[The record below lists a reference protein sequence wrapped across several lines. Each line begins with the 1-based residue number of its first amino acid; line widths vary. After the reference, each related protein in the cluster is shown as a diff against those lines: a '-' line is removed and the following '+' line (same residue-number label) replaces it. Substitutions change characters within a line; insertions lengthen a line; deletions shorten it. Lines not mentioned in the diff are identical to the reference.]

1 MSVRIGVPRERATG
15 ETRVAL
21 VPAVAEKYVG
31 LGAEVLLERGAG
43 QLSHLR
49 DEEFQGVTLVDDEAQ
64 VLGADVI
71 LKVDPPKPEEVAQM
85 REGAVVV
92 GLLQPYKA
100 DESIT
105 ALRDRKVTSFSL
117 ELLPRISRAQSM
129 DALTSQASIA
139 GYKAVLMSACL
150 AGRYYPML
158 TTPAGTL
165 RPAKVLVLGVG
176 VAGLQAIATARRLGA
191 VVEAYD
197 VRSVTREQV
206 QSLGGKFIDT
216 GIDAEVEGGY
226 ARELTDEEKAK
237 AKEIVDGHIVEA
249 DAVITTAAIP
259 GRPSPKLITA
269 DVVDRMK
276 PGAVI
281 IDMAAEGGGNC
292 ELTRPGEQYNHS
304 NGVFIYGPL
313 NIPGM
318 LPVHASDQYA
328 RNLMHFLTPFLKDG
342 ELQLDWDDEVLA
354 GSVLTR
360 DGAIVNAQVR
370 ERIEGPGAAAP
381 PAPDQ
386 ASREAGAEGE
396 PDENIPAEPRRAR
409 GRGRAARR
417 RAGRG
422 PDPHGRARRR
432 RAGARPAR

>member
-1 MSVRIGVPRERATG
+1 MAVRIGVPKESATG

-21 VPAVAEKYVG
+21 VPAVAEKYKA
-31 LGAEVLLERGAG
+31 LGAEVLIERRAG

-49 DEEFQGVTLVDDEAQ
+49 DEDFTAATVVETPAEVFA
-64 VLGADVI
+64 ADVV
-71 LKVDPPKPEEVAQM
+71 LKVDPPSPGEV
-85 REGAVVV
+85 ELLHDGSIVI

-100 DESIT
+100 FDAIR
-105 ALRDRKVTSFSL
+105 ALRDRKVTSFAL
-117 ELLPRISRAQSM
+117 ELLPRISRAQAM

-139 GYKAVLMSACL
+139 GYKAVLMSACM
-150 AGRYYPML
+150 AGRYFPML

-165 RPAKVLVLGVG
+165 RPAKVLILGVG

-197 VRSVTREQV
+197 VRAVTREQV
-206 QSLGGKFIDT
+206 QSLGGRFIDT
-216 GIDAEVEGGY
+216 GIDAETEGGY

-237 AKEIVDGHIVEA
+237 AQEIVDRHIVEA

-259 GRPSPKLITA
+259 GRPSPKLISA
-269 DVVDRMK
+269 AVVEKMK

-292 ELTRPGEQYNHS
+292 ELTRPGEQYNHP

-328 RNLMHFLTPFLKDG
+328 RNLMHFLTPFLKEG
-342 ELQLDWDDEVLA
+342 ELALDWDDEVLS

-360 DGAIVNAQVR
+360 DGAIVNDAVR
-370 ERIEGPGAAAP
+370 TLVEGDAP
-381 PAPDQ
+381 
-386 ASREAGAEGE
+386 
-396 PDENIPAEPRRAR
+396 
-409 GRGRAARR
+409 
-417 RAGRG
+417 
-422 PDPHGRARRR
+422 
-432 RAGARPAR
+432 

>member
-1 MSVRIGVPRERATG
+1 MAVRIGVPRERATG

-21 VPAVAEKYVG
+21 VPAVAEKYAA

-43 QLSHLR
+43 RLSHIY
-49 DEEFQGVTLVDDEAQ
+49 DGEYEDKGVALADDEAQ
-64 VLGADVI
+64 VLGADVV
-71 LKVDPPKPEEVAQM
+71 LKVDPPTPEEVAQM
-85 REGAVVV
+85 REGTVLL

-100 DESIT
+100 DDSIK
-105 ALRDRKVTSFSL
+105 ALRDRGITSFAL
-117 ELLPRISRAQSM
+117 ELLPRITRAQSM

-139 GYKAVLMSACL
+139 GYKAVLMSACM

-206 QSLGGKFIDT
+206 QSLGGRFIDT

-237 AKEIVDGHIVEA
+237 AKEVVDSHIVQA

-269 DVVDRMK
+269 DVVEKMK

-292 ELTRPGEQYNHS
+292 ELTRPGEQFDTP

-318 LPVHASDQYA
+318 LPVHASDQYS
-328 RNLMHFLTPFLKDG
+328 RNLMHFLTPFIVDG
-342 ELQLDWDDEVLA
+342 ELKLDWEDEVLA

-360 DGAIVNAQVR
+360 DGAIVNQQAR
-370 ERIEGPGAAAP
+370 ERIEGPDAP
-381 PAPDQ
+381 APAAPDQ
-386 ASREAGAEGE
+386 ATQEVEAEGE
-396 PDENIPAEPRRAR
+396 ADENIPSS
-409 GRGRAARR
+409 
-417 RAGRG
+417 
-422 PDPHGRARRR
+422 PDAPEVRDEEG
-432 RAGARPAR
+432 GAS

>member
-1 MSVRIGVPRERATG
+1 MAVRIGVPREKATG

-21 VPAVAEKYVG
+21 VPAVAEKYAA
-31 LGAEVLLERGAG
+31 LGAEVLLERGAS
-43 QLSHLR
+43 QLSHIR
-49 DEEFQGVTLVDDEAQ
+49 DEEYQGVTLVDGDAQ
-64 VLGADVI
+64 VLGADII
-71 LKVDPPKPEEVAQM
+71 LKVDPPTPAEVERM
-85 REGAVVV
+85 REGAVVL

-100 DESIT
+100 DDSIT
-105 ALRDRKVTSFSL
+105 ALRDRKITSFAL
-117 ELLPRISRAQSM
+117 ELLPRITRAQPM

-150 AGRYYPML
+150 AGRYFPML

-206 QSLGGKFIDT
+206 QSLGGRFIDT
-216 GIDAEVEGGY
+216 GIDAEVAGGY

-249 DAVITTAAIP
+249 DAVITTASVP
-259 GRPSPKLITA
+259 GRRAPVLITA
-269 DVVDRMK
+269 DVVEKMK

-281 IDMAAEGGGNC
+281 IDMAAESGGNC
-292 ELTRPGEQYNHS
+292 ELTRPGEQYNARS
-304 NGVFIYGPL
+304 GVFIYGPL

-328 RNLMHFLTPFLKDG
+328 RNLMHFLTPFIKEG
-342 ELQLDWDDEVLA
+342 ELQLDWQDAILA

-360 DGAIVNAQVR
+360 DGAIVNRAVR
-370 ERIEGPGAAAP
+370 ERIEGPDAP
-381 PAPDQ
+381 PDQ
-386 ASREAGAEGE
+386 ALQEVEAAGF
-396 PDENIPAEPRRAR
+396 PDENVP
-409 GRGRAARR
+409 G
-417 RAGRG
+417 
-422 PDPHGRARRR
+422 
-432 RAGARPAR
+432 GARPPAADGRADAPADRGGAS

>member
-1 MSVRIGVPRERATG
+1 MAVRIGVPKETATG

-21 VPAVAEKYVG
+21 VPAVAEKYKA
-31 LGAEVLLERGAG
+31 LGAEVLIERRAG
-43 QLSHLR
+43 QLSHIR
-49 DEEFQGVTLVDDEAQ
+49 DVEYAAATVVETHAEVFA
-64 VLGADVI
+64 ADVV
-71 LKVDPPKPEEVAQM
+71 LKVDPPSPAEAELLH
-85 REGAVVV
+85 EGSVVV
-92 GLLQPYKA
+92 GLLHPYKA
-100 DESIT
+100 FDAIR
-105 ALRDRKVTSFSL
+105 ALRDRKVTSFAL
-117 ELLPRISRAQSM
+117 ELLPRISRAQAM

-150 AGRYYPML
+150 AGRYFPML

-197 VRSVTREQV
+197 VRAVTREQV
-206 QSLGGKFIDT
+206 QSLGGRFIDT
-216 GIDAEVEGGY
+216 GIDAETEGGY

-237 AKEIVDGHIVEA
+237 AQEIVDQHIVEA

-259 GRPSPKLITA
+259 GRPSPKLVSA
-269 DVVDRMK
+269 AVVEKMK

-292 ELTRPGEQYNHS
+292 ELTRPGEQYNHP

-328 RNLMHFLTPFLKDG
+328 RNLMHFLTPFIKEG
-342 ELQLDWDDEVLA
+342 ELALDWDDEILS

-360 DGAIVNAQVR
+360 DGAIVNDAVR
-370 ERIEGPGAAAP
+370 TLVEGGAP
-381 PAPDQ
+381 
-386 ASREAGAEGE
+386 
-396 PDENIPAEPRRAR
+396 
-409 GRGRAARR
+409 
-417 RAGRG
+417 
-422 PDPHGRARRR
+422 
-432 RAGARPAR
+432 

>member
-1 MSVRIGVPRERATG
+1 MAVRIGVPKETAAG

-21 VPAVAEKYVG
+21 VPAVAEKYKA
-31 LGAEVLLERGAG
+31 LGAEVLIERRAG

-49 DEEFQGVTLVDDEAQ
+49 DEEFTAATVVDTAAEVFA
-64 VLGADVI
+64 ADIV
-71 LKVDPPKPEEVAQM
+71 LKVDPPSLAEAELLRQ
-85 REGAVVV
+85 GSVVV

-100 DESIT
+100 FDSIKE
-105 ALRDRKVTSFSL
+105 LRDRKVTSFAL

-139 GYKAVLMSACL
+139 GYKAVLMSACM
-150 AGRYYPML
+150 AGRYFPML

-165 RPAKVLVLGVG
+165 RPAKVVVLGVG

-197 VRSVTREQV
+197 VRAATREQV
-206 QSLGGKFIDT
+206 QSLGGRFIDT
-216 GIDAEVEGGY
+216 GIDAEAEGGY
-226 ARELTDEEKAK
+226 ARELTAEEKAK
-237 AKEIVDGHIVEA
+237 AQEIVDTHLIDA

-259 GRPSPKLITA
+259 GRPSPKLISA
-269 DVVDRMK
+269 AVVEKMK

-292 ELTRPGEQYNHS
+292 ELTRPGEQYNHP

-342 ELQLDWDDEVLA
+342 ELILDWDDEILS

-360 DGAIVNAQVR
+360 DGAIVNDAVR
-370 ERIEGPGAAAP
+370 TLV
-381 PAPDQ
+381 
-386 ASREAGAEGE
+386 EAGA
-396 PDENIPAEPRRAR
+396 P
-409 GRGRAARR
+409 
-417 RAGRG
+417 
-422 PDPHGRARRR
+422 
-432 RAGARPAR
+432 

>member
-1 MSVRIGVPRERATG
+1 MAVRIGVPKETATG

-21 VPAVAEKYVG
+21 VPAVAEKYKA
-31 LGAEVLLERGAG
+31 LGADVLIESRAG
-43 QLSHLR
+43 QLSHIR
-49 DEEFQGVTLVDDEAQ
+49 DEEYAAATVVGTAAEAFA
-64 VLGADVI
+64 ADVV
-71 LKVDPPKPEEVAQM
+71 LKVDPPSPAEVELL

-100 DESIT
+100 FDAIS
-105 ALRDRKVTSFSL
+105 ALRDRKVTSFAL
-117 ELLPRISRAQSM
+117 ELLPRISRAQAM

-139 GYKAVLMSACL
+139 GYKAVLMSACM
-150 AGRYYPML
+150 AGRYFPML

-197 VRSVTREQV
+197 VRAVTREQV
-206 QSLGGKFIDT
+206 QSLGGRFIDT
-216 GIDAEVEGGY
+216 GVDAEVKDGY

-237 AKEIVDGHIVEA
+237 AQEIVDRHIVEA

-259 GRPSPKLITA
+259 GRPSPKLISA
-269 DVVDRMK
+269 AVVEKMK

-292 ELTRPGEQYNHS
+292 ELTRPGEQYNHP

-328 RNLMHFLTPFLKDG
+328 RNLMHFLTPFIKEG
-342 ELQLDWDDEVLA
+342 ELVLDWHDEVLS

-360 DGAIVNAQVR
+360 DGVIVN
-370 ERIEGPGAAAP
+370 EGV
-381 PAPDQ
+381 
-386 ASREAGAEGE
+386 
-396 PDENIPAEPRRAR
+396 RAR
-409 GRGRAARR
+409 VEG
-417 RAGRG
+417 
-422 PDPHGRARRR
+422 
-432 RAGARPAR
+432 GAS

>member
-1 MSVRIGVPRERATG
+1 MAVRIGVPRETATG
-15 ETRVAL
+15 ETRVAV
-21 VPAVAEKYVG
+21 VPAVVEKYVA
-31 LGAEVLLERGAG
+31 LGAEVVVERGAG
-43 QLSHLR
+43 VLSHIR
-49 DEEFQGVTLVDDEAQ
+49 DEEYAAATLVDAAEA
-64 VLGADVI
+64 LAADVV
-71 LKVDPPKPEEVAQM
+71 LKVDPPSPAEVAQL
-85 REGAVVV
+85 REGAVVL

-100 DESIT
+100 DDSIE
-105 ALRDRKVTSFSL
+105 ALRDRRTTSFAL
-117 ELLPRISRAQSM
+117 ELLPRITRAQSM

-139 GYKAVLMSACL
+139 GYKAVLMSACM
-150 AGRYYPML
+150 AGRYFPML

-165 RPAKVLVLGVG
+165 RPARVLVLGVG

-206 QSLGGKFIDT
+206 QSLGGRFIDT

-237 AKEIVDGHIVEA
+237 AKEIVDSHIVEA

-269 DVVDRMK
+269 DVVERMK

-292 ELTRPGEQYNHS
+292 ELTRPGEQYNAPS
-304 NGVFIYGPL
+304 GVFIYGPL

-318 LPVHASDQYA
+318 LPVHASDQYS

-342 ELQLDWDDEVLA
+342 ELRLDWDDEILA

-360 DGAIVNAQVR
+360 DGMIVNQAVR
-370 ERIEGPGAAAP
+370 ERIQGPDAAP
-381 PAPDQ
+381 PPDQ
-386 ASREAGAEGE
+386 ATQEAEAAGFPGE
-396 PDENIPAEPRRAR
+396 NVPPSP
-409 GRGRAARR
+409 GSP
-417 RAGRG
+417 RAGDADVDAPG
-422 PDPHGRARRR
+422 H
-432 RAGARPAR
+432 AGGAS

>member
-1 MSVRIGVPRERATG
+1 MAVRIGVPKETAVG

-21 VPAVAEKYVG
+21 VPAVAEKYKA
-31 LGAEVLLERGAG
+31 LGAEVLVERRAG
-43 QLSHLR
+43 QLSHIK
-49 DEEFQGVTLVDDEAQ
+49 DEEFTAATLVDSAAEAF
-64 VLGADVI
+64 GADVV
-71 LKVDPPKPEEVAQM
+71 LKVDPPTVAEAAGL

-100 DESIT
+100 FDSIK
-105 ALRDRKVTSFSL
+105 ALRDGKVTSFAL

-139 GYKAVLMSACL
+139 GYKAVLMSACM
-150 AGRYYPML
+150 AGRYFPML

-165 RPAKVLVLGVG
+165 RPAKVVILGVG

-197 VRSVTREQV
+197 VRAATREQV
-206 QSLGGKFIDT
+206 QSLGGRFIDT
-216 GIDAEVEGGY
+216 GIDAEAEGGY

-237 AKEIVDGHIVEA
+237 AKEIVDAHLIDA

-269 DVVDRMK
+269 DVVDKMK
-276 PGAVI
+276 SGAVI

-292 ELTRPGEQYNHS
+292 ELTRPGEQYNHP

-328 RNLMHFLTPFLKDG
+328 RNLMHFLTPLIVDG
-342 ELQLDWDDEVLA
+342 ELKLDWDDEILA

-360 DGAIVNAQVR
+360 DGAIVN
-370 ERIEGPGAAAP
+370 EGV
-381 PAPDQ
+381 
-386 ASREAGAEGE
+386 
-396 PDENIPAEPRRAR
+396 RAR
-409 GRGRAARR
+409 VEG
-417 RAGRG
+417 
-422 PDPHGRARRR
+422 
-432 RAGARPAR
+432 GAS